1 MNLKKFTI
9 YGERCSGTYYLERLI
24 AYNFDIKVTWEYGWK
39 HFFGF
44 NDLSDS
50 DETLFIGIVREPVDW
65 IMSFCN
71 QPWHVANKLKGKGFE
86 HFVLG
91 GDNKEFYS
99 FYEDGREITADHNM
113 IKGGRYK
120 NIFELRATKCTFLMK
135 DMKKKVKNYKLIK
148 LEDLQK
154 DYEKILTQLEK
165 KFKLK
170 RRMDSLVNL
179 EEYKGNAD
187 FSKYQKKHYKTEPHV
202 LNLIHK
208 NLDLSVEKALG
219 YMLQATIPE

>member
-1 MNLKKFTI
+1 MITKFTI

-24 AYNFDIKVTWEYGWK
+24 AFNFDVEVTWEYGWK

-50 DETLFIGIVREPVDW
+50 DDTLFIGLVREPVDW
-65 IMSFCN
+65 IMSFYN
-71 QPWHVANKLKGKGFE
+71 QSWHVADELKGKGFN

-99 FYEDGREITADHNM
+99 FYDDGREITADHNM
-113 IKGGRYK
+113 VKGRRYK
-120 NIFELRATKCTFLMK
+120 DVFELRATKCTFLMK

-154 DYEKILTQLEK
+154 DYEKILKQLEK

-170 RRMDSLVNL
+170 RKMDCLVNL
-179 EEYKGNAD
+179 EGYKGNVD
-187 FSKYQKKHYKTEPHV
+187 VPKYEKKHYKTEAHV

-208 NLDLSVEKALG
+208 HLDLAVEKSLG
-219 YMLQATIPE
+219 YKL